1 MWACVF
7 IYLFIYFGGKDT
19 GALAEQCDVSG
30 LWICQVAVKDRT
42 RERERYEEM
51 KTEQSGERKGKIDC
65 EREWGL
71 QGCSPYV
78 LEHHWMRMVEF
89 SRSHLHQ
96 TQTGHDIKIWYVGEN
111 NYQFGKKKPFYGF
124 HGRYYQMN
132 QDPHTQTLK
141 HTHSECSTHIQSL
154 KIPLGA
160 RFIGV
165 VIGFITPLHHSAALP
180 FAMVDEPLR
189 PLKHG
194 RLRDWGWGKGGK
206 EGGWCKSR
214 CLRSLLLHLLH
225 HQLML
230 SIHLFSHCWRS
241 LTVLL
246 HSLLNLASPATS
258 PLSLSTKK
266 SEQMDCHTL

>member
-1 MWACVF
+1 
-7 IYLFIYFGGKDT
+7 
-19 GALAEQCDVSG
+19 
-30 LWICQVAVKDRT
+30 
-42 RERERYEEM
+42 M
-51 KTEQSGERKGKIDC
+51 KIITS
-65 EREWGL
+65 
-71 QGCSPYV
+71 
-78 LEHHWMRMVEF
+78 LE
-89 SRSHLHQ
+89 
-96 TQTGHDIKIWYVGEN
+96 
-111 NYQFGKKKPFYGF
+111 KKPFLQLPWKALSNEAGPY
-124 HGRYYQMN
+124 
-132 QDPHTQTLK
+132 TQTLK
-141 HTHSECSTHIQSL
+141 HTHSECVTHIQSL

-206 EGGWCKSR
+206 EGGWRKSH

-241 LTVLL
+241 LTMLL